1 MSARRIGKLTDGREV
16 DVAVMTGTVSKAR
29 PVGAEICA
37 SFSQRDLKAKGP
49 THSLDSYNI
58 GEWLSICRLY
68 RPDA

>member
-16 DVAVMTGTVSKAR
+16 DVTVVTGAVSKAR
-29 PVGAEICA
+29 PVGAEISA
-37 SFSQRDLKAKGP
+37 PSSQRDLKAKGP

-58 GEWLSICRLY
+58 GEWLRICRLY